1 MSIDQGALTA
11 ALDIAK
17 QTAKRLDTEIT
28 AFKIGEDFRI
38 HAPESKER
46 GIPVRVTPGG
56 ILTIGGLAIAA
67 YALWKLIG
75 AGGPGG
81 LGDDANKT
89 LSSSDNPYLQWLG
102 WSGARGAEIR
112 RKLFGV

>member
-1 MSIDQGALTA
+1 MSVDQGAITA

-17 QTAKRLDTEIT
+17 QAAKKLDTEIT

-56 ILTIGGLAIAA
+56 ILTIGGVAIAA
-67 YALWKLIG
+67 YIIYTRIG
-75 AGGPGG
+75 GGAFGKTIGQQANDLLKQEADKGNPWAAFSYNWRTVGG
-81 LGDDANKT
+81 L
-89 LSSSDNPYLQWLG
+89 
-102 WSGARGAEIR
+102 
-112 RKLFGV
+112 FG